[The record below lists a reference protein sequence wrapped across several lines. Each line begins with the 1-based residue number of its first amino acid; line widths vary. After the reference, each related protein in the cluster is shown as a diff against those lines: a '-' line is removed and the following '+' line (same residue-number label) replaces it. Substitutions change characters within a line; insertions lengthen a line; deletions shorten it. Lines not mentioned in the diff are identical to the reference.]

1 MDRILCPY
9 CPDGVPMRMAM
20 GGTHM
25 RCPNCQSGS
34 PVINNLHTAVTEREE
49 IVRVAARRRYVQPML
64 PEQKGRGKLER

>member
-25 RCPNCQSGS
+25 RCPNCQSTS
-34 PVINNLHTAVTEREE
+34 PLIDGMGRKVDPAV
-49 IVRVAARRRYVQPML
+49 VRLAAKRRYVPML
-64 PEQKGRGKLER
+64 EKKWRRSDE